1 MSSTPPTTP
10 LASENELIAVR
21 QKKAED
27 LRAAGINPYPDADAF
42 RPDDRLADG
51 SGATLSAALLAKY
64 EGQAAEALETL
75 TTRHRV
81 AGRLI
86 ANRIQGKAGFAELR
100 DRDGSVQLYVRF
112 DDLGPELRALWQSV
126 DLGDFVGAEGTPMR
140 TRTGAF
146 ALKVTALAF
155 LGKAQRPLPKEH
167 FGIADKETRYRQRYA
182 DLAVNRDVQATFRM
196 RSRIVRSIRNF
207 LDSRGFLEVET
218 PMMHPLAGGAAAR
231 PFVTHHNA
239 QDLQLYMRIAPELY
253 LKRLVVGGLDRVY
266 EINRNFR
273 NEGMDLQH
281 NPEFTML
288 EFYAAYQ
295 TYRDLM
301 DLTEDLVSG
310 LASELHGKPTLEY
323 HYDLNDREKVHA
335 LSFAK
340 PWRRVTIHDAVAEVV
355 KVPRATL
362 ETLEGAVAAYEAAF
376 RSDADAATK
385 LAKIRKLHAKS
396 DPRIAAGHVVYAIFE
411 ERVEKTLIQP
421 TFVHDFPIAVSP
433 LARSSDRDAT
443 LADRFELFVAGREI
457 ANAFSEL
464 NDPRDQEARFKGQ
477 MDAKAG
483 GDDEA
488 MPYDADYVRA
498 LEYGLPPTAGEG
510 IGIDRLVMLLTDQ
523 ASIRDVILFP
533 LMRPER

>member
-10 LASENELIAVR
+10 PASENELIAVR

-253 LKRLVVGGLDRVY
+253 LKRLVVGASIASTRS
-266 EINRNFR
+266 IA
-273 NEGMDLQH
+273 
-281 NPEFTML
+281 T
-288 EFYAAYQ
+288 
-295 TYRDLM
+295 
-301 DLTEDLVSG
+301 SG
-310 LASELHGKPTLEY
+310 TRGWISSTTPSSRCSSST
-323 HYDLNDREKVHA
+323 
-335 LSFAK
+335 
-340 PWRRVTIHDAVAEVV
+340 
-355 KVPRATL
+355 PRT
-362 ETLEGAVAAYEAAF
+362 
-376 RSDADAATK
+376 R
-385 LAKIRKLHAKS
+385 
-396 DPRIAAGHVVYAIFE
+396 
-411 ERVEKTLIQP
+411 
-421 TFVHDFPIAVSP
+421 PIA
-433 LARSSDRDAT
+433 T
-443 LADRFELFVAGREI
+443 
-457 ANAFSEL
+457 
-464 NDPRDQEARFKGQ
+464 
-477 MDAKAG
+477 
-483 GDDEA
+483 
-488 MPYDADYVRA
+488 
-498 LEYGLPPTAGEG
+498 
-510 IGIDRLVMLLTDQ
+510 
-523 ASIRDVILFP
+523 
-533 LMRPER
+533 